1 MATYSGGFMRRIS
14 DLISQPLRPIPR
26 NSYVSVR
33 KKAIVRSGEPQIP
46 ISVPEH
52 NNNQSTSARDNTT
65 TTATNCWS
73 CFVMFWAECFVGWGS
88 CSIKEIKRQYFYDH
102 DLDDLE
108 MQTVRYKPEG
118 LDQLC
123 RATKFTKKELQLMY
137 RGFKQECPS
146 GLVNEDTF
154 KDIYAQFFPQGD
166 SSHYA
171 HYVFNSF
178 DTDHNGSITFEEF
191 VTGLSVLSR
200 GTLHEKLNWAFNLYD
215 INGDGFITR
224 DEMLLIVQS
233 IYDMM
238 GKYSEPTLEDV
249 TPQEHVERV
258 FLKMDLNKDG
268 MVTIDEF
275 IESCRRDETITKSMH
290 VFDTIL

>member
-1 MATYSGGFMRRIS
+1 M
-14 DLISQPLRPIPR
+14 QEIPR
-26 NSYVSVR
+26 EENQEAEATS
-33 KKAIVRSGEPQIP
+33 AISRSSSRSLSQARSGSQSR
-46 ISVPEH
+46 SVSP
-52 NNNQSTSARDNTT
+52 SVSRSKSWTS
-65 TTATNCWS
+65 S
-73 CFVMFWAECFVGWGS
+73 
-88 CSIKEIKRQYFYDH
+88 KRASFKKYVLDKAKAKLQKVNLNKRDH

-154 KDIYAQFFPQGD
+154 KDIYAQFFPQGGKSSYD

>member
-1 MATYSGGFMRRIS
+1 MIGKGSFKVLDRDIQALSCGVVGVK
-14 DLISQPLRPIPR
+14 DLTSSAKIILSCLQQ
-26 NSYVSVR
+26 VR
-33 KKAIVRSGEPQIP
+33 MFLFKWCC
-46 ISVPEH
+46 
-52 NNNQSTSARDNTT
+52 NQFT
-65 TTATNCWS
+65 
-73 CFVMFWAECFVGWGS
+73 
-88 CSIKEIKRQYFYDH
+88 DH

-154 KDIYAQFFPQGD
+154 KDIYAQFFPQGGKSSYD

>member
-1 MATYSGGFMRRIS
+1 MPQSNEPKEQNMIREKQAMLGNKML
-14 DLISQPLRPIPR
+14 D
-26 NSYVSVR
+26 
-33 KKAIVRSGEPQIP
+33 GEKLTDGAGKEPGK
-46 ISVPEH
+46 EE
-52 NNNQSTSARDNTT
+52 DNTSDKSV
-65 TTATNCWS
+65 ARILKLVNRIRAMLC
-73 CFVMFWAECFVGWGS
+73 
-88 CSIKEIKRQYFYDH
+88 IPKEEDH

-154 KDIYAQFFPQGD
+154 KDIYAQFFPQGGKSSYD

>member
-1 MATYSGGFMRRIS
+1 MAFAAAINSGIALSDHSLGGQSKKRPRRKSI
-14 DLISQPLRPIPR
+14 LYLQRGR
-26 NSYVSVR
+26 RSV
-33 KKAIVRSGEPQIP
+33 VEWMQHFWTN
-46 ISVPEH
+46 VTE
-52 NNNQSTSARDNTT
+52 STS
-65 TTATNCWS
+65 
-73 CFVMFWAECFVGWGS
+73 
-88 CSIKEIKRQYFYDH
+88 DH

-154 KDIYAQFFPQGD
+154 KDIYAQFFPQGGKSSYD